1 MNAPRLLPRAVLST
15 ALLLAVAALAPAHA
29 APGTPA
35 ADPVAEAPA
44 ALPAPPEAVADAAAD
59 ATLATIV
66 AQAAP
71 VEPPPHQDAP
81 PPDAVPPEEPADP
94 TEAEQ
99 AAAAIYGNGEYNPIA
114 DPTLPEPAQMPV
126 SYDPWEKL
134 NRRVHAFNNVV
145 DRRVARPL
153 ANSYVRVV
161 PRPVRNRVSNFF
173 DNLGQPV
180 TIINS
185 ALQGKGT
192 QAWESLGRFLLNST
206 IGLGGLFDPASRA
219 NIPNHNE
226 DFGQTLGVWG
236 WRRSRFVELP
246 LFGPRTLRDTVGMV
260 GDAPLSPIRPIERDR
275 ARVFLQGLQLV
286 NVRVQLMAV
295 DAMREGAVDE
305 YALVRDAW
313 LQRRNY
319 QIFGSDGAQQDDLP
333 DYLRDLDNPTVPA
346 DAMPIIPGSP

>member
-1 MNAPRLLPRAVLST
+1 V
-15 ALLLAVAALAPAHA
+15 
-29 APGTPA
+29 
-35 ADPVAEAPA
+35 
-44 ALPAPPEAVADAAAD
+44 
-59 ATLATIV
+59 
-66 AQAAP
+66 
-71 VEPPPHQDAP
+71 
-81 PPDAVPPEEPADP
+81 PPDEPIAP

-114 DPTLPEPAQMPV
+114 DTTLPEPAQMPV
-126 SYDPWEKL
+126 SYDPWERL

-153 ANSYVRVV
+153 ANAYVRVV

-180 TIINS
+180 TIVNS

-206 IGLGGLFDPASRA
+206 VGLGGLFDPASRA
-219 NIPNHNE
+219 NIPNYNE

-246 LFGPRTLRDTVGMV
+246 LFGPRTLRDAVGII

-319 QIFGSDGAQQDDLP
+319 QIFGNEGAQQDDLP
-333 DYLRDLDNPTVPA
+333 DYLRDVGNPTVPA

>member
-1 MNAPRLLPRAVLST
+1 MNAPRLLPRAVLSA
-15 ALLLAVAALAPAHA
+15 ALLVAIAAFVPAHA
-29 APGTPA
+29 A
-35 ADPVAEAPA
+35 ADDLTADATASLPVAPDA
-44 ALPAPPEAVADAAAD
+44 AVDASPLAVSIAQVAMPDATTTADAA
-59 ATLATIV
+59 
-66 AQAAP
+66 
-71 VEPPPHQDAP
+71 PPPQ
-81 PPDAVPPEEPADP
+81 DAVPPVEPASPEPAPP

-99 AAAAIYGNGEYNPIA
+99 AAEALYGNGEYNPVA
-114 DPTLPEPAQMPV
+114 DATLPAPAQMPE
-126 SYDPWEKL
+126 SYDPWEPL

-145 DRRVARPL
+145 DRNVARPL
-153 ANSYVRVV
+153 ANAYVRVV

-180 TIINS
+180 TIVNS

-206 IGLGGLFDPASRA
+206 VGLGGLFDPASRA

-246 LFGPRTLRDTVGMV
+246 LFGPRTLRDAVGMI
-260 GDAPLSPIRPIERDR
+260 GDAPMSPIRPIERDT

-295 DAMREGAVDE
+295 DSMREGAVDD

-319 QIFGSDGAQQDDLP
+319 QIFGSEGQGEDDLP